1 MNIIRNLNDRARV
14 AVYATVYIVMFALA
28 VVAVVFGLELLSNL
42 IGQQMAFAA
51 FFGSLTAYITIS
63 TAVMMA
69 RFRVEKEQRTE
80 REVIRRMQSTQ

>member
-14 AVYATVYIVMFALA
+14 AVYATAYIVMFALA
-28 VVAVVFGLELLSNL
+28 VAAVVFGLELLSNL

-51 FFGSLTAYITIS
+51 FFGSLTAYIAIS